1 MGVALVTVMQ
11 NGLNVVGVSGL
22 WHQVI
27 FGIMVLFAGYMTAE
41 RGGRDIANK

>member
-1 MGVALVTVMQ
+1 MVTVMQ

-27 FGIMVLFAGYMTAE
+27 FGIMVLFAVYMTAE
-41 RGGRDIANK
+41 RGGRDIVIK